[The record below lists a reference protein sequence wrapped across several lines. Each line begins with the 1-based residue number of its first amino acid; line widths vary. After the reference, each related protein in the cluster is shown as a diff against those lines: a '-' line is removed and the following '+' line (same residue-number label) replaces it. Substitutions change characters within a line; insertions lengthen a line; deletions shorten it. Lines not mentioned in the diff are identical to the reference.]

1 MATHERERGEK
12 NKGSGLLDLST
23 VRKIREM
30 QASASPFVQ
39 RALASIHFRGIDES
53 VVVVV
58 VVVII
63 FTPPRRETSGL
74 LRYTKLFY

>member
-1 MATHERERGEK
+1 MATRERERGK
-12 NKGSGLLDLST
+12 NKGSGPLDLST
-23 VRKIREM
+23 VRKICEM

-39 RALASIHFRGIDES
+39 RALAAIHFRGIDES

-58 VVVII
+58 VI
-63 FTPPRRETSGL
+63 FTSLGRETSGL